1 MQHRLW
7 EVVWLM
13 FRLGALSWGG
23 PAAHIALMEQMV
35 VTRRQWLSREQ
46 FLDLLGVTNLI
57 PGPNSTEMA
66 IHCSYRRA
74 GWPGLL
80 LGGMAFILPAAGITL
95 AWAWLY
101 REYGVTP
108 GWTPWWMGIRAVVL
122 AILAQA
128 VWRLGK
134 GAAKGPRLVLIGLGV
149 LTAALLG
156 APPVIAMLCGGVAGM
171 LLLAL
176 PRRAGP
182 PGGRAG
188 AVLLAGLAGGGMGG
202 LGMALHASLAAAA
215 GVVQTLSL
223 TTLAWV
229 FLKIGMVL
237 FGSGYVLVA
246 YLQDEL
252 VTARGWLTG
261 QQLLDAVAA
270 GQITP
275 GPVLSTA
282 TFVGFQLAGPVG
294 ALVATVAIFAPAFVL
309 VALVSPWVAVLR
321 RSPWSARFLD
331 AVNMSAVALMAA
343 AVVWLARG
351 TWLDWRP
358 VLLSALALVLLW
370 RGVSPLLLMLLGSV
384 AGFLVSLAPW

>member
-13 FRLGALSWGG
+13 FKLGALSWGG

-66 IHCSYRRA
+66 IHCSYHRA
-74 GWPGLL
+74 GWAGLV
-80 LGGMAFILPAAGITL
+80 LGGLAFILPAAAITL
-95 AWAWLY
+95 GWAWLY
-101 REYGVTP
+101 RTYGVTP
-108 GWTPWWMGIRAVVL
+108 GWAPWWMGIRAAVL
-122 AILAQA
+122 AILVQA
-128 VWRLGK
+128 VWRLGR
-134 GAAKGPRLVLIGLGV
+134 GAAKGPRLVLLGAAV
-149 LTAALLG
+149 LGAALLG
-156 APPVIAMLCGGVAGM
+156 VPPGIAIIAGGVVGM

-176 PRRAGP
+176 PARAP
-182 PGGRAG
+182 ASGGGVG
-188 AVLLAGLAGGGMGG
+188 AALLAGLAGGGMG
-202 LGMALHASLAAAA
+202 LHAVVVSAA
-215 GVVQTLSL
+215 GAVQTLSL
-223 TTLAWV
+223 TSLGWV

-282 TFVGFQLAGPVG
+282 TFVGYQMAGLAG
-294 ALVATVAIFAPAFVL
+294 AAVATAAIFLPAFVL
-309 VALVSPWVAVLR
+309 VAMVSPWVATLR

-343 AVVWLARG
+343 AVVWLAQG

-358 VLLSALALVLLW
+358 VVLSVLALVFLW
-370 RGVSPLLLMLLGSV
+370 RGVSPLLLILLGSG
-384 AGFLVSLAPW
+384 AGFLLSLVPW